1 MHGSLTNRM
10 MEGSKQPTPE
20 VGMGVTECCWSDRHA
35 YTIVEVVTD
44 KLIVVQRDKVKRT
57 DQNGMSESQQ
67 YSYEADPEGAK
78 VEVTLR
84 KNGKWITKGEGLKNG
99 TGWLIGSRREYH
111 DYSF

>member
-1 MHGSLTNRM
+1 MQGSLTNRM
-10 MEGSKQPTPE
+10 MEGGGQIVPQ
-20 VGMGVTECCWSDRHA
+20 VGMGATECCYTDRHA

-44 KLIVVQRDKVKRT
+44 KLIVVQQDKAKRADT
-57 DQNGMSESQQ
+57 NGMSESQK
-67 YSYEADPEGAK
+67 YTYESDPEGRK

-99 TGWLIGSRREYH
+99 TGWLIGDRREYH